1 MTETS
6 AIRQSYISK
15 KAAELR
21 AVIEADAPAGPLR
34 DEALRMLSSTTRLTY
49 LAFQAVGEH
58 DVTEVSNGMGV
69 LVTYCSFPDCPEH
82 PHTQEKDTTHA

>member
-21 AVIEADAPAGPLR
+21 AVIEADAPAGLLR

-49 LAFQAVGEH
+49 LAFQSAGEH
-58 DVTEVSNGMGV
+58 DVVEISTLAGIVSVDCDVPNCTEHKT
-69 LVTYCSFPDCPEH
+69 TY
-82 PHTQEKDTTHA
+82 QKDTTDA